1 MRDHRVLARSLAS
14 TVRFDCPGE
23 RIAEALAFVRA
34 EPEMAGTDGRIID
47 VRVQAVGAR
56 FYDFGPPYARKPGAP
71 PHIIERAHAVL
82 RRLMLEEAPRAPL
95 IHGGSLLTN
104 GRRLI
109 LCASKGAG
117 KTTLLLKCLSEGMAV
132 EADEHVIV
140 RDGEVIARP
149 RTLRVKEASI
159 RLVPE
164 LEEDILAAP
173 SIQDWSGSLIYSVA
187 PQRPQLPWK
196 IAPGPAHALV
206 FLEPN
211 HGGLTSV
218 RPLDRMAAFER
229 LLRNT
234 YLPDAGRGAAL
245 ARLHVLARDTRAFLL
260 TVGAPERA
268 VWHLRQISLL

>member
-1 MRDHRVLARSLAS
+1 
-14 TVRFDCPGE
+14 
-23 RIAEALAFVRA
+23 
-34 EPEMAGTDGRIID
+34 MAGADGRIID
-47 VRVQAVGAR
+47 VRVEAVGES
-56 FYDFGPPYARKPGAP
+56 FYDFGPPHAPKPGAP

-82 RRLMLEEAPRAPL
+82 RRLMLEEAPHAPL
-95 IHGGSLLTN
+95 IHGGSLLAN

-149 RTLRVKEASI
+149 RTLRVKAASI
-159 RLVPE
+159 RLLPE
-164 LEEDILAAP
+164 WEEDILASP
-173 SIQDWSGSLIYSVA
+173 SIEDWSGSLIYSVA
-187 PQRPQLPWK
+187 PQRPQLPWR
-196 IAPGPAHALV
+196 ITPGPAHALV

-218 RPLDRMAAFER
+218 RPLDRMAAFEK

-234 YLPDAGRGAAL
+234 YLPDTGRGAAL
-245 ARLHVLARDTRAFLL
+245 ARLHGLTRDTRAFLL
-260 TVGAPERA
+260 TVGALERA